1 VISSKTITRLSLYR
15 RTLNDLLGQGASNV
29 YSHELAQ
36 AAGVTAAQV
45 RRDIMTVGYSGS
57 PSHGYEI
64 SALVESIGTYLDN
77 PEGDRAALV
86 GVGNLG
92 GALLAFFAGR
102 RPRLSIVAAFDQDP
116 RKVSRVIY
124 GCRSYPMEEMSSV
137 IADKDI
143 TVGVITV
150 PTAGAQEVADEL
162 VAGGVRG
169 ILNFAPVTL
178 RVPTNIYVENI
189 DLTTSLEKVAF
200 YARQGQL
207 ERGRVR

>member
-1 VISSKTITRLSLYR
+1 MISSKTITRLSLYR

-116 RKVSRVIY
+116 RKVNRVIY

-178 RVPTNIYVENI
+178 RVPTNIYVEDI

>member
-1 VISSKTITRLSLYR
+1 MTSGKTITRLSLYR
-15 RTLNDLLGQGASNV
+15 RALNGLLGQGHANV
-29 YSHELAQ
+29 YSHELAN

-64 SALVESIGTYLDN
+64 TPLVESIGAYLDN
-77 PEGDRAALV
+77 PQGDKAVLV

-92 GALLAFFAGR
+92 GALLAYFAGR

-124 GCRSYPMEEMSSV
+124 GCRSYPMEDLPRIVSEEG
-137 IADKDI
+137 A

-150 PTAGAQEVADEL
+150 PTAGAQDVADAM
-162 VAGGVRG
+162 VSSGICG

-178 RVPTNIYVENI
+178 RVPTNIYVEDI